1 MSIISLGLASPDDTF
16 PGRDVQV
23 YGYNGT
29 ARVLDKWT
37 CVKVEYQGS
46 KVLVEALLIDNTK
59 FNFILAR
66 PDMKRLRLNISW
78 KDEVFVDHPNETIC
92 VQTKPP
98 IKLVTDSE
106 NVCSQYPKLLC
117 VGTLPPAVAVMEV
130 PFKLLNV
137 TAVRKKTTWHVLQ
150 KKKEVAKS

>member
-1 MSIISLGLASPDDTF
+1 MTPSFYPI
-16 PGRDVQV
+16 
-23 YGYNGT
+23 
-29 ARVLDKWT
+29 
-37 CVKVEYQGS
+37 
-46 KVLVEALLIDNTK
+46 
-59 FNFILAR
+59 AR

-137 TAVRKKTTWHVLQ
+137 TAVRKKPHGMSY
-150 KKKEVAKS
+150 KKKKKWLKAELQGLLELCISDQPHWHLRHLSRWFSRTMIHIGCALTTGLWIARLTCSHTQCQE